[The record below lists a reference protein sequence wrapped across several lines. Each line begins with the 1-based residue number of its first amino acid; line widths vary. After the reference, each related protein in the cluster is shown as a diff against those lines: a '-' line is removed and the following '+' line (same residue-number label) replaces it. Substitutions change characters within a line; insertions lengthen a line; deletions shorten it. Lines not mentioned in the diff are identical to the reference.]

1 MNAWIKAVQG
11 MALGTPMLLML
22 LGTHFYFTIRLR
34 FIQKK
39 IPQGIYMSF
48 SKNGQGEGNIS
59 PFSAL
64 ATSLAATIGTGNI
77 IGISTAI
84 AIGGPG
90 AVFWCWVTGIFGIAT
105 CYAECYLS
113 VKFRVCQADGTYAG
127 GPMYI
132 MEGVLKQKSA
142 AIVFAVAAVLVS
154 FGMGSS
160 VQAHSIVSAVTEQ
173 VRLSSGYVGVCLAF
187 FAGIVILGG
196 AEQIT
201 KVCTCLVPFMSVFF
215 LGGCFFL
222 IWENRE
228 VFPETIQAI
237 VKSAFSS
244 KPVIGGITGTAVMEG
259 LRVGISRGLFTSEAG
274 LGSIPIS
281 AAAARTQSPYRQ
293 GLVSMTGVF
302 WDTVVMCAVTGI
314 AIVGCMLK
322 EPELYQQAEANRL
335 CFLAF
340 SNLPVLGSEMLSV
353 SLVLFAFATIIGWSY
368 YGECAVRYL
377 GKGRGRIVYKVLYIC
392 FILFGAVMPLNM
404 VWGIAD
410 LFNLLMMIPNLI
422 CLWMLRKWIVGKEEK
437 SP

>member
-1 MNAWIKAVQG
+1 MNACIKAVQEVS
-11 MALGTPMLLML
+11 MGTPMLLML

-48 SKNGQGEGNIS
+48 SKKGQGEGNIS

-113 VKFRVCQADGTYAG
+113 VKFRVCQADGTYVG
-127 GPMYI
+127 GPMYV
-132 MEGVLKQKSA
+132 MEGVLQQKSA
-142 AIVFAVAAVLVS
+142 AVVFAATVVLVS

-160 VQAHSIVSAVTEQ
+160 VQAHSIVSAITEHVQ
-173 VRLSSGYVGVCLAF
+173 LSPGYVGVCLAF
-187 FAGIVILGG
+187 LSGVVILGG

-201 KVCTCLVPFMSVFF
+201 KVCTCLVPFMSLFF

-222 IWENRE
+222 IWRNRE
-228 VFPETIQAI
+228 VFPETIQVI

-274 LGSIPIS
+274 LGSIPIT

-293 GLVSMTGVF
+293 GIVAMTGVF

-314 AIVGCMLK
+314 AIVGCMVK
-322 EPELYQQAEANRL
+322 EPEVYRQAEANRL

-340 SNLPVLGSEMLSV
+340 SNLPVWGSEILSV
-353 SLVLFAFATIIGWSY
+353 SLVLFAFATIIGWNY
-368 YGECAVRYL
+368 YGECAVQYL
-377 GKGRGRIVYKVLYIC
+377 GKGRGKGVYKILYIC
-392 FILFGAVMPLNM
+392 FILSGAVMPLNT
-404 VWGIAD
+404 VWGMAD
-410 LFNLLMMIPNLI
+410 LFNLLMMILNLI
-422 CLWMLRKWIVGKEEK
+422 CLWMLRKCIVAN
-437 SP
+437 

>member
-215 LGGCFFL
+215 LGGCFLL

-322 EPELYQQAEANRL
+322 EPGLYQQAEANRL